1 MQVSVE
7 TTTGLERRMTVA
19 VPAEQVDSEVLN
31 RLRSMARTTRIAGFR
46 PGKVPF
52 NLVEK
57 RYGGQVRM
65 EVAGDIMQRGFYA
78 AVSQEKLRPAGL
90 PQITPISLDEGKD
103 LEFSAV
109 FEVYPEIHLAPFDSV
124 EIEKP
129 NAVLS
134 DDDVSAMVEKVRKQR
149 SEWVVADRPVIMH
162 DRAIIDFTGT
172 INGDAFKG
180 NEGLNVPVEIG
191 SGRMIAGFEDKLL
204 GLKAGDDVTIDLE
217 FPADYHYAEVAGKPV
232 QFAIKI
238 HRVEESRLPDL
249 DAEFVKSLGVDAGT
263 VDALRQEL
271 RDNMQRELDTA
282 VRASMKRQ
290 VSEKLFE
297 INKIECP
304 KALLDAEIDH
314 LKQQYGKY
322 VDSSFDEKLHAQAE
336 RRVALGL
343 IFAEIVRANKLS
355 VPPERLRQ
363 EVEKV
368 AASYEQADQ
377 VVAWYYN
384 NKDRL
389 AEIESVVL
397 EDVIVDWVMG
407 QANIKETSSSFNEVM
422 GTK

>member
-19 VPAEQVDSEVLN
+19 VPAEQVDSEVMK
-31 RLRSMARTTRIAGFR
+31 RLRSMARTTQIAGFR

-57 RYGGQVRM
+57 RYGGQVRI
-65 EVAGDIMQRGFYA
+65 EVAGDLMQRGFYA
-78 AVSQEKLRPAGL
+78 AISQEKIRPAGA

-109 FEVYPEIHLAPFDSV
+109 FEVYPEIHLASLDAV

-129 NAVLS
+129 NVVLT

-149 SEWVVADRPVIMH
+149 SEWVASDRPVIMH
-162 DRAIIDFTGT
+162 DRVIIDFTGT
-172 INGDAFKG
+172 IDGEAFKG
-180 NEGLNVPVEIG
+180 NEGTNVPVEIG

-217 FPADYHYAEVAGKPV
+217 FPADYHYKEVAGKPV

-238 HRVEESRLPDL
+238 HRVEESVLPNI

-263 VDALRQEL
+263 LEALRQEL
-271 RDNMQRELDTA
+271 KDNMQRELDTA
-282 VRASMKRQ
+282 IRASMKRQ

-297 INKIECP
+297 TNKIECP
-304 KALLDAEIDH
+304 KALLLSEIDH

-322 VDSSFDEKLHAQAE
+322 VDSSFDEKLNAQAE

-397 EDVIVDWVMG
+397 EDVIVDWVTG
-407 QANIKETSSSFNEVM
+407 QAIIKEVTSSFNEVM